1 MGYLD
6 NSTVTVDAILTNK
19 GRQILAAGGQLNI
32 TKFALSDDEIDYT
45 LWNPSHTLGTNY
57 YGAVIEAMPVV
68 EANPDETQMMRYKL
82 VTLPKDVIGI
92 PVINVTPTSETL
104 QNKNA
109 TVTLSPTT
117 LNYPTGNQTLGYT
130 AILNDDSVAMLEVA
144 PGGNI
149 AGVGFDA
156 LGNAI
161 AGAAAGLS
169 TAVGVT
175 NFLDD
180 EVNGITTVGSSVTRV
195 GNLFTVKAKDTT
207 VDKYVLVTIIGNET
221 GGFKTVSI
229 LVKAN
234 TSAQLGSVAPSS

>member
-45 LWNPSHTLGTNY
+45 LWNPSHTLGSNY

-82 VTLPKDVIGI
+82 VTLPKDVTGI
-92 PVINVTPTSETL
+92 PVIDVNPSSATL

-109 TVTLSPTT
+109 LTTLSPST
-117 LNYPTGNQTLGYT
+117 LNYTSGNQTLGYT
-130 AILNDDSVAMLEVA
+130 AILNDDSVATLEVA
-144 PGGNI
+144 PGGNVT
-149 AGVGFDA
+149 GVGFDA

-161 AGAAAGLS
+161 AGAASGLS

-180 EVNGITTVGSSVTRV
+180 EVNGITTVGSSITRV
-195 GNLFTVKAKDTT
+195 GTKFEVRAKDTT
-207 VDKYVLVTIIGNET
+207 TDKYVLVTIIGNET

-234 TSAQLGSVAPSS
+234 TSAQFSPVSST